1 MPRIAQAFLISRL
14 HSSGLF
20 DRLQTDIRVLFRK
33 RLWFKAEGEP
43 IPSPDIHVELKV
55 GAVTL
60 GNMGF
65 RSSASEARN
74 AAYRRWLEMAARTF
88 AEELNAPQ
96 DHSVGAIPTKIA
108 KAAKLIRDQH
118 KEPLSLGDVAQAVD
132 LSRERLSRLF
142 HESLGVSFSEY
153 LNQARLATAR
163 ELLVTS
169 EIPITDV
176 AYESG
181 YQSLSQFNRRFRDSE
196 GISPTM
202 HRKRARAPKTIGRVS

>member
-20 DRLQTDIRVLFRK
+20 DRLQSDLRILFRK
-33 RLWFKAEGEP
+33 RLWFRAEGEP
-43 IPSPDIHVELKV
+43 IPSSDIHVALKV
-55 GAVTL
+55 GAVPL
-60 GNMGF
+60 GTMGLKA
-65 RSSASEARN
+65 SASEARN
-74 AAYRRWLEMAARTF
+74 AAYQRWLEMAARSF

-108 KAAKLIRDQH
+108 KAAKMIREQH
-118 KEPLSLGDVAQAVD
+118 KEPLSLGDVAGAVD

-142 HESLGVSFSEY
+142 HESLGVGFSEY
-153 LNQARLATAR
+153 LNQTRLATAR
-163 ELLVTS
+163 ELLTS
-169 EIPITDV
+169 TEIPITEV

-181 YQSLSQFNRRFRDSE
+181 FQSLSQFNRRFKDAE

-202 HRKRARAPKTIGRVS
+202 HRKRARAPKTIGRVG